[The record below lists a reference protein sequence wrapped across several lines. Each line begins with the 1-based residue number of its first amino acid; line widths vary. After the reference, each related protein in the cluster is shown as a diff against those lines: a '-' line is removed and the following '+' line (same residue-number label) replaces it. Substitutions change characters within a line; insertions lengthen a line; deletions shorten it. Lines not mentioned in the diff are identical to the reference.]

1 MPRPPRSLL
10 FAIATLAVAAAAV
23 VAMYVVAFAPNTA
36 SFEGTQGLRIARAS
50 SFEQVM
56 DSLDARGI
64 LKSPTTFSLM
74 ARATGWGGQIKAGYY
89 EIPSE
94 ASNYEI
100 LEKLRKGLQ
109 SPIRVTIPPGSRPEV
124 VAAVVSR
131 SMEFDAQTFLAALSD
146 TSLAASLDTDTT
158 HLFGFLL
165 PETYFFYWQTE
176 APAVIRTIKKEFDR
190 RYERLAAEA
199 TLQTQLAKQD
209 VVTLASIVEW
219 ESAIL
224 EERPR
229 IAGVYLNRLRN
240 RWRLQADPTIQYA
253 ILEIEGAKRR
263 LFFRDYDIRHPYNT
277 YQFAGLPPGPITNP
291 SPSAVEAVLRPESH
305 RFFYFVATGD
315 GGHIFSRTLAEHA
328 RNARN
333 YRRLMRERRA
343 QMGG

>member
-23 VAMYVVAFAPNTA
+23 VSMYVVAFAPNTA

-131 SMEFDAQTFLAALSD
+131 SMEFDAETFLAALSD
-146 TSLAASLDTDTT
+146 TSLATSLDTDTT

-277 YQFAGLPPGPITNP
+277 YQLAGLPPGPITNP